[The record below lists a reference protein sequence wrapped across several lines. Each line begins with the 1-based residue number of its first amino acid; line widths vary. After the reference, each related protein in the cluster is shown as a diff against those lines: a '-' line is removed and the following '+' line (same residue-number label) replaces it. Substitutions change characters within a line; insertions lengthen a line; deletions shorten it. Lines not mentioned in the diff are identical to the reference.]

1 MEDNNIISDA
11 MSRIK
16 GYSNSL
22 SNSEKKVAD
31 YVEANAHE
39 VVKMTISDVASKAGV
54 SDATVVRFFRTLGY
68 KRWVE
73 FLVSLSRSLP
83 VSSELIYDNVSSQ
96 DSAGMITEKV
106 LTGSIRSIQATIEV
120 LDHTAMER
128 FIDYL
133 EKADTVLI
141 CAVGNSIPMAIEL
154 HLQLFRLGIRCE
166 IFTDAYLQVMRA
178 TILNKNDVLCVISQS
193 GGSQIPLRTASIAK
207 SKGCKIISITGD
219 KSSPLAGISDAIL
232 LSVGQE
238 YKPEA
243 INSRITQYAIIYS
256 IYVNLVVRNI
266 DHSVANERAIWESI
280 SGSEGL

>member
-1 MEDNNIISDA
+1 MEENMIINDA
-11 MSRIK
+11 MNRIK

-31 YVEANAHE
+31 YIEANAHE
-39 VVKMTISDVASKAGV
+39 VVKMSMSDVAARAGV
-54 SDATVVRFFRTLGY
+54 SDATVVRFFRALGY

-83 VSSELIYDNVSSQ
+83 VSSELIYDNVSNR
-96 DSAGMITEKV
+96 DTAGIIAEKV

-120 LDHTAMER
+120 LDHAAMER
-128 FIDYL
+128 YINYI

-141 CAVGNSIPMAIEL
+141 CAVGNSAPMAIEL

-166 IFTDAYLQVMRA
+166 LFTDAYLQVMRA
-178 TILNKNDVLCVISQS
+178 TLMKSNDVLCVISQS
-193 GGSQIPLRTASIAK
+193 GSSQIPLKTASIAK
-207 SKGCKIISITGD
+207 EKGCKVISITGD
-219 KSSPLAGISDAIL
+219 KSSPLAGLSDAVL

-266 DHSVANERAIWESI
+266 DHAVANERAIWDSI
-280 SGSEGL
+280 SSTDGL